1 VEPVR
6 ILFRARLS
14 SAWITLAA
22 ISAEDK
28 IRRGYLRKVAVTY
41 GWRTSSLECPP
52 PFPSF
57 SLFSSLSLLSLCYFR
72 SFFSCFASCR
82 EASFL
87 NPLSLSSVAATQS
100 TCCPSNVPPIGRKL
114 DGRIVHK
121 KDLPSSEHR
130 SLNMA
135 IVDHPQGGFN

>member
-1 VEPVR
+1 MEPVR

-41 GWRTSSLECPP
+41 GWRTSSLLDVLPP
-52 PFPSF
+52 PLSPFLSFLLPEFAF
-57 SLFSSLSLLSLCYFR
+57 SLRHFR
-72 SFFSCFASCR
+72 
-82 EASFL
+82 
-87 NPLSLSSVAATQS
+87 SLSSCLSLPTETHASPLDPSPRSRYHAVAATRS

-114 DGRIVHK
+114 APMEGSFARRIFPRASI
-121 KDLPSSEHR
+121 DR
-130 SLNMA
+130 
-135 IVDHPQGGFN
+135 